1 METLKKFETMSQ
13 ENLKLAKQ
21 EKELAKESLLVG
33 KSEMKRAKARETLVK
48 EELEL
53 ARIKREWAEK
63 KINLVIEKRN
73 LKKKGYI
80 DIEELDLKT
89 EEETALYNQKV
100 AIIQEQ
106 ITQISSDTAYL
117 ERKIAKRIIS
127 LTDDKLDA
135 AKERERLAKVQG
147 KYAKDLNEKAP
158 ESKLSLDIEEITYQ
172 ENALTKARNR
182 IIDMENEIRLKQIEL
197 ANLKKD
203 LSTKL
208 SEREKIRPIT
218 NKSEF

>member
-1 METLKKFETMSQ
+1 METINKYETMSQ
-13 ENLKLAKQ
+13 ESLKLAKQ

-33 KSEMKRAKARETLVK
+33 KSEIKRAKAREMLVK
-48 EELEL
+48 EEMDL

-80 DIEELDLKT
+80 EIEEMDLKN
-89 EEETALYNQKV
+89 EEEIALYNQKV
-100 AIIQEQ
+100 AIVQEQ
-106 ITQISSDTAYL
+106 IAKINTDIAYL
-117 ERKIAKRIIS
+117 ERKIAKRIIN
-127 LTDDKLDA
+127 LVDDKLDA
-135 AKERERLAKVQG
+135 ADEREKLG
-147 KYAKDLNEKAP
+147 KKQMQYVKDLKQKAA
-158 ESKLSLDIEEITYQ
+158 ENKLSVDQADIASQ
-172 ENALTKARNR
+172 ENALNKARNT
-182 IIDMENEIRLKQIEL
+182 IIEVENEIRNKQIEL

-208 SEREKIRPIT
+208 SEREKIRPIS